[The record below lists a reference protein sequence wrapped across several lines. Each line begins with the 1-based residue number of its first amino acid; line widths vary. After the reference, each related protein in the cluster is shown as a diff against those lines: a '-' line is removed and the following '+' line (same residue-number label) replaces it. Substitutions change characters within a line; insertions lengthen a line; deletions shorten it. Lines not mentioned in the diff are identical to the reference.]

1 MARQYWTEAAHR
13 GAWRE
18 VPEPHVP
25 DPAGTAAADPA
36 STDASAAWLRVRTTA
51 SAISKGTETLVHTG
65 SVPDAV
71 AALMRAPHQLGDFPF
86 PVSYGYLAVGVVDEG
101 PAEWLGARVFGLLPH
116 HSHHLVTAEDVHR
129 IPDGVSDRRALLAG
143 AAETGINILWQEPP
157 RLADRVAVVG
167 AGMIGAATA
176 LLAAQMPLARLEVVE
191 TNPER
196 RRLLTGLGLT
206 AVHSDEASGDCDIVI
221 HTSGSEAGLAR
232 ALALTGDDG
241 TVVEA
246 SWYGTRSPA
255 VPLGADFHARRLSIV
270 ASQVGQVAA
279 GRRLRRTRVERMR
292 AALAALA
299 DERFDALLTG
309 TSPWHALPQVME
321 EISGDTAL
329 AAATLCHVIDHTAP
343 EPEAPTESGTAPHPG
358 TPPGGR
364 HCPAARHRPGSPRP
378 PLIRTH

>member
-1 MARQYWTEAAHR
+1 MARQYWTETAHR
-13 GAWRE
+13 GAWRA

-25 DPAGTAAADPA
+25 DPATTDPA
-36 STDASAAWLRVRTTA
+36 STDASTDLLRVRTVA

-65 SVPDAV
+65 AVPDAV
-71 AALMRAPHQLGDFPF
+71 AELMRAPHQLGDFPF

-101 PAEWLGARVFGLLPH
+101 PEEWLGARVFGLLPH
-116 HSHHLVTAEDVHR
+116 HSHHLVAPADVHR
-129 IPDGVSDRRALLAG
+129 IPDGVSDHRALLAG

-157 RLADRVAVVG
+157 RLGDRVAVIG
-167 AGMIGAATA
+167 AGMIGTATA
-176 LLAAQMPLARLEVVE
+176 LLAAQMPLARLEVIE

-196 RRLLTGLGLT
+196 RKLLDELGLR
-206 AVHSDEASGDCDIVI
+206 AAHPEEAADDCDIVI
-221 HTSGSEAGLAR
+221 HTSGAEAGLTR
-232 ALALTGDDG
+232 ALELTGDDG
-241 TVVEA
+241 TVIEA

-279 GRRLRRTRVERMR
+279 GRRLRRTRADRMR
-292 AALAALA
+292 AALDALT

-343 EPEAPTESGTAPHPG
+343 EPAAPPAGGADPDSDAAPGIPH
-358 TPPGGR
+358 
-364 HCPAARHRPGSPRP
+364 
-378 PLIRTH
+378 